1 MSSLKVIPNQQNH
14 LLELQMFTKEQFDY
28 DPQKQN
34 LISCNKEGLKFVVVD
49 ITQIINKDDSNRWQ
63 AT

>member
-1 MSSLKVIPNQQNH
+1 
-14 LLELQMFTKEQFDY
+14 MFTKEQFDY